1 MDQVPIVYTQRFNN
15 IVLNKHHLIKNRV
28 YSAAIMVN
36 FPSRSELA
44 APFRSK
50 EAFVNFVKS
59 PESTGGHTR
68 VGSERWSNKDL
79 EPTPPEH
86 RNWTW

>member
-1 MDQVPIVYTQRFNN
+1 MSKNPILRTIEVTLFNSLRHEQR
-15 IVLNKHHLIKNRV
+15 IEV
-28 YSAAIMVN
+28 MVN
-36 FPSRSELA
+36 IPSRSELT

-50 EAFVNFVKS
+50 EAFVNFVKTS
-59 PESTGGHTR
+59 DTADGQMR
-68 VGSERWSNKDL
+68 VGNERWSNKDL